1 MRYNTVRVSAGLE
14 MKGTSQRKKVT
25 MESWSMYKLAEGK
38 IIKVEWR
45 GGMKKEM
52 IKEGGQFPCFK
63 DEEQKKKKKSRQN
76 TASFHCPA

>member
-25 MESWSMYKLAEGK
+25 MESWSMYKLVEGK

-45 GGMKKEM
+45 GGRKKKM
-52 IKEGGQFPCFK
+52 IKERWAASMLQRREAEK
-63 DEEQKKKKKSRQN
+63 EKKS
-76 TASFHCPA
+76 T